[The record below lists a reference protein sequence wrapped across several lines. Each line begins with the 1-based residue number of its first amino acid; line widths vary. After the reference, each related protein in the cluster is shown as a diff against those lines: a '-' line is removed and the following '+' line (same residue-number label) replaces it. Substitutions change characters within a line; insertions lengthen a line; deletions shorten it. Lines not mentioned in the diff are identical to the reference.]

1 MKINYVIMI
10 ALVIS
15 LCPNLCMA
23 LEKHYALVIGN
34 SDYAATPLVNPVNDA
49 RSMDEVL
56 RELGFDVQMV
66 LNVKNSSDL
75 HTVVKSFATRLGPE
89 DVGLVYYSGHGM
101 QLGGTNYLIPT
112 RARINSEAEIEFEG
126 YSLNRLLSELLSR
139 QNALNVVI
147 LDACRD
153 NPFSGS
159 FRSVSKGLAY
169 VSRNI
174 PDCLIAYSTEPGGVA
189 SDGDGEN
196 GLFTEE
202 LINAI
207 RTPEM
212 DLTDIMMSVRERVKK
227 RSNGA
232 QLPWETSLLTKR
244 FSFYKGIYGGDFP
257 KPTIKL
263 NNPWKAR
270 KWIGTGV
277 SLLSAAAILYFG
289 LQADKYYDQY
299 LDAGNPASAANL
311 HMKVENHRNYATYS
325 SIFMPIPLSYMI
337 YGWWKDA
344 GIRNRERKLN
354 SDK

>member
-1 MKINYVIMI
+1 MTLRRLIT
-10 ALVIS
+10 LLLL
-15 LCPNLCMA
+15 LCIWATVCHA
-23 LEKHYALVIGN
+23 AEKHYALVIGN
-34 SDYAATPLVNPVNDA
+34 SDYSSKPLKNPVNDA
-49 RSMDEVL
+49 RAMDNVL
-56 RELGFDVQMV
+56 REMGFDVQTV
-66 LNVKNSSDL
+66 LNVKNSADM
-75 HTVVKSFATRLGPE
+75 HVVVKAFVNKLGPE
-89 DVGLVYYSGHGM
+89 DVGLFYYSGHGM

-112 RARINSEAEIEFEG
+112 RAQINSEAEIEFEG
-126 YSLNRLLSELLSR
+126 YSLNRLLSELQSV
-139 QNALNVVI
+139 QNALNIVI

-153 NPFSGS
+153 NPYAGS
-159 FRSVSKGLAY
+159 FRSGTKGLAY

-227 RSNGA
+227 RSSGA

-244 FSFYKGIYGGDFP
+244 FSFYKGIYGGNFP
-257 KPTIKL
+257 KPTITL

-277 SLLSAAAILYFG
+277 TLLNAAAILYFSM
-289 LQADKYYDQY
+289 QADKYYDQY

-311 HMKVENHRNYATYS
+311 HKKVENNRNLATYS
-325 SIFMPIPLSYMI
+325 TIFIPIPLSYMI

-344 GIRNRERKLN
+344 SIRSRERKLN